1 MTNPLRAIKLSE
13 TIGMKPLNELFP
25 GEKAFIVDMRNSKL
39 CEQLFE
45 LGVFPGDYVEM
56 KENSSGTNSLVVV
69 INKKKYT
76 IYRNAA
82 ETIITNVVS
91 FEVSLN

>member
-1 MTNPLRAIKLSE
+1 
-13 TIGMKPLNELFP
+13 MKPLHKLSS
-25 GEKAFIVDMRNSKL
+25 GEKAFIVDMLNSQL

-45 LGVFPGDYVEM
+45 LGVFPGDLVIV
-56 KENSSGTNSLVVV
+56 KENLANTNSLLVSINNNTFN
-69 INKKKYT
+69 INKK
-76 IYRNAA
+76 AA